1 MKIYMMTD
9 LEGVAGVADF
19 EDRTEDTPYKR
30 FVRRRM
36 QRLLTGEVNAAVE
49 GLFSAGV
56 TEVIV
61 NDGHGAGYTLDFE
74 MLDSR
79 IQVVHGH
86 ERPTWLPLLDETCDA
101 TILIGAHAKAG
112 SPPATCYHTMSKSIR
127 DWSING
133 VSIGEMGLQAA
144 IAGHYG
150 VPMIYVSGEYHACE
164 EIQQLIPGIVTTAVK
179 KGLSRRSAISWTA
192 TRARRMIQDDI
203 QAAVGRC
210 SEIAPLDPGKPI
222 LFRDERMEPT
232 WKEDDPRDSVHR
244 IDEHTRE
251 IHADDIPDL
260 LTKLYGYDRDY
271 RAQSLSN
278 EEATQSSVAGLLA
291 EG

>member
-19 EDRTEDTPYKR
+19 EDRMTDTHANF

-49 GLFSAGV
+49 GLFAAGA
-56 TEVIV
+56 TDVII

-74 MLDSR
+74 TLDPR
-79 IQVVHGH
+79 VQVVHGH
-86 ERPTWLPLLDETCDA
+86 ERPTWLPLLDDTCDA
-101 TILIGAHAKAG
+101 TILIGAHAKAS
-112 SPPATCYHTMSKSIR
+112 SPPATCYHTMSKAIR

-150 VPMIYVSGEYHACE
+150 VPMVYVSGEYHACR
-164 EIQQLIPGIVTTAVK
+164 EIETLIPGIVTTTVK
-179 KGLSRRSAISWTA
+179 RGLSRRAAVSWPA
-192 TRARRMIQDDI
+192 PRAQQMIREDI
-203 QAAVGRC
+203 QVALGKC
-210 SEIAPLDPGKPI
+210 SDIAPLDLGKPI
-222 LFRDERMEPT
+222 LFRDERVEPT
-232 WKEDDPRDSVHR
+232 WTEDDPREFVTI

-251 IHADDIPDL
+251 IEARDIPDL
-260 LTKLYGYDRDY
+260 LHKIYGYDPNY
-271 RAQSLSN
+271 RALSL
-278 EEATQSSVAGLLA
+278 T
-291 EG
+291 